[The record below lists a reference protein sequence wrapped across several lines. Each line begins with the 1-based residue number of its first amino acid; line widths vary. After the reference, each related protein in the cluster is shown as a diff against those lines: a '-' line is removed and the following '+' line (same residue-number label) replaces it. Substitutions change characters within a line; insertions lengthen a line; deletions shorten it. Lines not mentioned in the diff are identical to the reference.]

1 MEKYITS
8 LKMGCYHF
16 DWYQLKNHFDWYQL
30 KNLPVLTV
38 EQIKDCD
45 NDCIRMYLYCYYNY
59 SEFYKYKKKKLL
71 NRYITE
77 DKSNLLLFSAWCGNL
92 NALKYLVSCG
102 LNINYKNIIGHNAYI
117 YACGDNNIEVIKYL
131 ETTNIN
137 IYQRDRYLNNA
148 CGYAFEFSPPI
159 YDYFTNKFLYSGY
172 SKICSICYSNTIGRF
187 ITCSNN
193 HVVHLCCQQHKN
205 TDRCL
210 NCSFKY
216 LI

>member
-8 LKMGCYHF
+8 LKTNLYM
-16 DWYQLKNHFDWYQL
+16 LKI
-30 KNLPVLTV
+30 LPVLTV
-38 EQIKDCD
+38 EQIKNCD

-59 SEFYKYKKKKLL
+59 PEFYKYKKKKLL
-71 NRYITE
+71 NRYIRN
-77 DKSNLLLFSAWCGNL
+77 KYNLILFSAWCGRL
-92 NALKYLVSCG
+92 DILKYLISCG
-102 LNINYKNIIGHNAYI
+102 LDINYVNNFGQNAYI
-117 YACGDNNIEVIKYL
+117 CAIYNCKIEIIKYL

-172 SKICSICYSNTIGRF
+172 SKICSICYSYNNDIF
-187 ITCSNN
+187 ITCKNN
-193 HVVHLCCQQHKN
+193 HIVHLHCQQHKN
-205 TDRCL
+205 KHRCL